1 MKFVESYY
9 RIIGRDNCY
18 LGITENVSSNFSL
31 VNKRRATT
39 ESDWKLDRA
48 AFVSLDIESSAITID
63 ESSVDTR

>member
-39 ESDWKLDRA
+39 ESD
-48 AFVSLDIESSAITID
+48 
-63 ESSVDTR
+63 